1 MSDTETSISDLEEQL
16 KTLQKM
22 KIQPDALYK
31 LYSIFLSTLMEF
43 KEVLQDDGTAEAGW
57 SAKITTDTGVT
68 AFPEKAD
75 QEKVEAFM
83 AEYGLVLL
91 RALQLVQTP
100 AAPQSGGNPDK
111 ETAQKMLSTLQ
122 EFVDP
127 RSVSLDGA
135 VEFVLEYLDSANEKM
150 EDFSRQIGIIKLEN
164 TVPHISLLPIG
175 IPYDV
180 PTRLLFLILQGI
192 FEVMRLISLFGFP
205 GAGLFRIAGSFFGGV
220 IELFKG
226 DWKSALFT
234 FMGFAGS
241 GMMTMGL
248 FGKVVVKVMSF
259 MAPSKQNKLIIA
271 GYESMKSWLIGV
283 LLFVFQTMA
292 PPAIKDTVDQN
303 MEKLGEFLG
312 NIQTEINKVATSF
325 DGNPQFKCLTIEWPQ
340 IWPAGGDDKKEDS
353 VAPSVGTTAG
363 GGSQVGGVVKG
374 EGGEESKEAEE
385 SKEDEAGAAEAAE
398 AAEAAGEGEGKEEE
412 AGAPADPATITPT
425 PAASQAAAATPE
437 KPLTPLKK
445 TPKIDYDSLIKLQD
459 LFAIPEFYCNADM
472 RAFVDTLKYVP
483 PARIILELL
492 GMPTTD
498 RGYKDICWNL
508 PDSVTKGN
516 IAVAIIHALRPAIRP
531 KEPGPGCPGAE
542 EGALRAAAA
551 AAKAEIDKLF
561 EPGSGGEFDSKLM
574 SAATSIR
581 GSTDK
586 AFGATAE
593 AAGKGARQVK
603 ESATKTAQQLRQF
616 IPSFPKPGATPAAAT
631 ATPAT
636 PATSAT
642 PAATTKP
649 AAGKPT
655 MAILPASA
663 KPAAAK
669 PK

>member
-1 MSDTETSISDLEEQL
+1 MSDDGPTISDLEGQL
-16 KTLQKM
+16 KMLQEM

-43 KEVLQDDGTAEAGW
+43 KEVRQDDGTAPAGW
-57 SAKITTDTGVT
+57 SAEITTDTGAT

-75 QEKVEAFM
+75 QETVEAFM
-83 AEYGLVLL
+83 AEYGPMLL
-91 RALQLVQTP
+91 RALQLAP
-100 AAPQSGGNPDK
+100 AAPEPQAGGDPKAD
-111 ETAQKMLSTLQ
+111 EATAQKMLSTLQ

-164 TVPHISLLPIG
+164 TVSHISLLPIG

-180 PTRLLFLILQGI
+180 PTRLLFIILQGI

-205 GAGLFRIAGSFFGGV
+205 GAGIFRIAGSLFGGV

-241 GMMTMGL
+241 GMMTLGL

-259 MAPSKQNKLIIA
+259 MAPSKQNKLILA

-292 PPAIKDTVDQN
+292 PPSIKNMVDEN
-303 MEKLGEFLG
+303 MGKLGEFLG
-312 NIQTEINKVATSF
+312 DIQTEINKVASSF
-325 DGNPQFKCLTIEWPQ
+325 EGNPQFKCLTIEWPQ
-340 IWPAGGDDKKEDS
+340 IWPSDGGDKKEGAAA
-353 VAPSVGTTAG
+353 APAAAAASGTTAG
-363 GGSQVGGVVKG
+363 GGQ
-374 EGGEESKEAEE
+374 EG
-385 SKEDEAGAAEAAE
+385 
-398 AAEAAGEGEGKEEE
+398 GEGKEDEE
-412 AGAPADPATITPT
+412 VAAQGPDLPPAEGESNEGDEESEGAEEVAAQGPASPASASAPQT
-425 PAASQAAAATPE
+425 PAPQIPAPQT
-437 KPLTPLKK
+437 PLTPLKK
-445 TPKIDYDSLIKLQD
+445 APKIDYDSLIKLQD
-459 LFAIPEFYCNADM
+459 LFAIPEFYCNTDM
-472 RAFVDTLKYVP
+472 RAFVDTLKYIP

-498 RGYKDICWNL
+498 RGYKDVCWNL
-508 PDSVTKGN
+508 PESVTKGN

-551 AAKAEIDKLF
+551 AAKAQIDQLF
-561 EPGSGGEFDSKLM
+561 EPGSSGAFDPKLM

-593 AAGKGARQVK
+593 AAGKGVRQVK

-616 IPSFPKPGATPAAAT
+616 MPFAPKGAAEGAEGATAAAPAAPAAA
-631 ATPAT
+631 A
-636 PATSAT
+636 
-642 PAATTKP
+642 KP
-649 AAGKPT
+649 PAGKPT
-655 MAILPASA
+655 V
-663 KPAAAK
+663 AAK
-669 PK
+669 PVAAGKKGK